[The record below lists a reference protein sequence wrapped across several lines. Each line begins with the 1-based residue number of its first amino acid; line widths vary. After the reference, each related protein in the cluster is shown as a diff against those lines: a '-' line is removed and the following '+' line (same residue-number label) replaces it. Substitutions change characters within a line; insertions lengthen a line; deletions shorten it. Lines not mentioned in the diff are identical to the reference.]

1 MNEKVISKPRRNIF
15 KMFIG
20 SSEFKVLVPLLVIIA
35 ITAAFRWSTF
45 MTKSNFVS
53 LYTTIP
59 FIAIIALG
67 ASFPLMTGNVDISTG
82 RVAGLG
88 GIMFALFISQLGMPW
103 YIALVLALVI
113 CAVVGIVNGVMV
125 VLLNVPDFVATMA
138 TLNICGAVRYLILP
152 KGIIDID
159 LSKYDNFGVKV
170 LANTSFLGM
179 PFQFWLMVIIF
190 AIAFVIM
197 KRTTWGRKLLSVGD
211 NREVA
216 AMSGFNVVSIRMQA
230 YILSAL
236 LACVC
241 GVTTTIAY
249 QIGYPAIGDGWE
261 FKAIAGCV
269 VGGVSLSGGKGSP
282 LGIFLGVSL
291 VFIAENA
298 IIFFGLPT
306 VLKSAV
312 QGTVMAAAV
321 MYETVMERRKIKA

>member
-1 MNEKVISKPRRNIF
+1 MNEPAVKKRSFISKITSF
-15 KMFIG
+15 E
-20 SSEFKVLVPLLVIIA
+20 EFRVIVPLVILIL
-35 ITAAFRWSTF
+35 ITVIFRPNFLAWTNL
-45 MTKSNFVS
+45 KSLF
-53 LYTTIP
+53 TTIP

-67 ASFPLMTGNVDISTG
+67 AAFPLMTGNVDISTG

-88 GIMFALFISQLGMPW
+88 GIIFALGISQMGLPW
-103 YIALVLALVI
+103 YVSLLMSLVI

-159 LSKYDNFGVKV
+159 LTKHANFGLTG
-170 LANTSFLGM
+170 LAQDKFTFLDL
-179 PFQFWLMVIIF
+179 PFQFWLMVILF
-190 AIAFVIM
+190 VIAFVVI
-197 KRTTWGRKLLSVGD
+197 KKTTWGRKLLAVGD

-216 AMSGFNVVSIRMQA
+216 AMSGFNVRNIRLEA
-230 YILSAL
+230 YLICSILS
-236 LACVC
+236 CVC
-241 GVTTTIAY
+241 GVVTTIAY

-269 VGGVSLSGGKGSP
+269 VGGVSLAGGKGSP
-282 LGIFLGVSL
+282 LGIFLGVTL
-291 VFIAENA
+291 VFFAENA

-312 QGTVMAAAV
+312 QGAVMAAAV
-321 MYETVMERRKIKA
+321 MYETIMERRKIKA

>member
-1 MNEKVISKPRRNIF
+1 MNEPVAKKNNIF
-15 KMFIG
+15 KTFV
-20 SSEFKVLVPLLVIIA
+20 SSGEFRVLVPLLIIVLVTVIFKP
-35 ITAAFRWSTF
+35 AFLAWTNI
-45 MTKSNFVS
+45 KS

-67 ASFPLMTGNVDISTG
+67 AAFPLMTGNVDISTG

-88 GIMFALFISQLGMPW
+88 GIVFALGISQLGLPW
-103 YIALVLALVI
+103 YVSLILTLVI
-113 CAVVGIVNGVMV
+113 CAVVGIINGFMV
-125 VLLNVPDFVATMA
+125 VILNVPDFVATMA
-138 TLNICGAVRYLILP
+138 TLNICGAVRYLVLP

-159 LSKYDNFGVKV
+159 LTKHANFGLTG
-170 LANTSFLGM
+170 LAQDKFTFLDL
-179 PFQFWLMVIIF
+179 PFQFWLMVLMFIVAYI
-190 AIAFVIM
+190 VI
-197 KRTTWGRKLLSVGD
+197 KKTTWGRKLLAVGD

-216 AMSGFNVVSIRMQA
+216 AMSGFNVRNIRLEA
-230 YILSAL
+230 YLISAL

-241 GVTTTIAY
+241 GVVTTIAY

-269 VGGVSLSGGKGSP
+269 VGGVSLAGGKGSP

-291 VFIAENA
+291 VFFAENA